1 MSILYSVKDDS
12 NDHLLNAIKHALPE
26 QSIVC
31 WPDCPNPEQIEIAI
45 VWGIP
50 EGFFAQ
56 LPNLKYLL
64 SLSAGV
70 DYLLNR
76 NDLPQSVSVVR
87 LHDAGMGARM
97 TEYMLMG
104 TLMAQRKMPELAIAQ
119 KNAQWMPSLSPTPT
133 SEFHVGLLG
142 AGVLASQV
150 AITLADLGYPVSTWS
165 RQPKQIPGVNSYF
178 GQSQRADFLAN
189 LDVLA
194 CILPLT
200 QSTAGILNANLFDEL
215 PKGAFLI
222 NAGRGAHLVEDDLL
236 PALDSGQLS
245 GALLDVFTNEPLT
258 TDHPFWSHPR
268 ITITPH
274 VAAETQA
281 EESAGQIARSIECIA
296 RGEDPPGLVDRT
308 RGY

>member
-1 MSILYSVKDDS
+1 MSILYSVKDDR
-12 NDHLLNAIKHALPE
+12 NNCLLNAIKQALPE
-26 QSIVC
+26 QTIVC

-45 VWGIP
+45 VWGIS
-50 EGFFAQ
+50 EGFFEQ
-56 LPNLKYLL
+56 FPNLTHLL

-76 NDLPQSVSVVR
+76 NDIPDRVSIVR

-97 TEYMLMG
+97 AEYVLMG
-104 TLMAQRKMPELAIAQ
+104 TLWAQRKMPELAIAQ
-119 KNAQWMPSLSPTPT
+119 KKAQWMPSLSPALTA
-133 SEFHVGLLG
+133 EFHVGLLG
-142 AGVLASQV
+142 AGVLASKV
-150 AITLADLGYPVSTWS
+150 AITLADVGYPVSTWS
-165 RQPKQIPGVNSYF
+165 RQPKQIPGVTSYF

-194 CILPLT
+194 CLLPLT
-200 QSTAGILNANLFDEL
+200 PSTAGILNATLFDEL

-222 NAGRGAHLVEDDLL
+222 NAGRGAHLLEDDLI

-245 GALLDVFTNEPLT
+245 GALLDVFIHEPLT

-281 EESAGQIARSIECIA
+281 AESAAQIGRSLECIA